1 MYDSDLL
8 VILFCFF
15 KQKAAYEVRISDWS
29 SDVCSS
35 DLELDQAMDQIASGN
50 FVLGEYHFILTLYAD
65 SQERLSRNIATA
77 RAELSNAGFVSA
89 KEDLA
94 VVSSFYSQFPGNWK
108 YRTRLANVSSL
119 NFLGLS
125 PLHNFATGKKENNP
139 WGDCVTTLQT
149 THCQPYYFKFH

>member
-1 MYDSDLL
+1 MVAVLSWFVLAETATG
-8 VILFCFF
+8 FFFF
-15 KQKAAYEVRISDWS
+15 KQKTAYEMRISDWS
-29 SDVCSS
+29 ADVCSS
-35 DLELDQAMDQIASGN
+35 DL
-50 FVLGEYHFILTLYAD
+50 FILTLYAD

-125 PLHNFATGKKENNP
+125 PLHNIATGKK
-139 WGDCVTTLQT
+139 
-149 THCQPYYFKFH
+149 

>member
-1 MYDSDLL
+1 MMISSGD
-8 VILFCFF
+8 
-15 KQKAAYEVRISDWS
+15 KAVSQI
-29 SDVCSS
+29 V
-35 DLELDQAMDQIASGN
+35 ELDQAMDQIASGN

-65 SQERLSRNIATA
+65 SQERLSRNIATV

-125 PLHNFATGKKENNP
+125 PLHNFATGKKDRKRTRLNP
-139 WGDCVTTLQT
+139 VTNAHLVCRLLLEKTTLILKPNSQ
-149 THCQPYYFKFH
+149 YFNKQITV

>member
-1 MYDSDLL
+1 M
-8 VILFCFF
+8 
-15 KQKAAYEVRISDWS
+15 RISDWS

-35 DLELDQAMDQIASGN
+35 DLQIVELDQDMDQIASGN

-119 NFLGLS
+119 NFLGLRS
-125 PLHNFATGKKENNP
+125 EEHTSE
-139 WGDCVTTLQT
+139 LQSLMRISYAVF
-149 THCQPYYFKFH
+149 CL